1 MKQTKSKKDFTK
13 STIKVAE
20 LFAGVGGF
28 REGLETSNPEK
39 FKVVLSNQH
48 EPGEK
53 AQFASKI
60 YVERYGAE
68 GHFNVPIEDLLDSGI
83 HEQGE
88 YKEIDLLVGG
98 FPCQDYSVAKAR
110 GKASGIQGKKGVLWW
125 SILRLIESNKPK
137 YVLLENVDRLAK
149 SPSSQPGRDFA
160 VMLRS
165 LNHAGYTVEWRVIN
179 AGEFGFPQRRKR
191 IYIFAEYLGLEPTS
205 YESYLTDESVMS
217 RAFPMSPLGAM
228 LDLEL
233 DQDLINISD
242 NFNLGGKKSPFQ
254 TAGFARNGHV
264 KTISLA
270 PKSIQTLPLKEVIL
284 SAEEV
289 TGEYWIS
296 NGDVQRW
303 RDAKKGVR
311 KERIKGD
318 FSYIYS
324 EGDMPFPDSIDKPSR
339 TIVTGEGGKTPSRF
353 KHVIKQG
360 RRYRRLTIEEL
371 EMLNGF
377 KAGWTSSEA
386 IKISNSRRA
395 FLMGNALVVGV
406 IERIGESLAKHH
418 AAQ

>member
-1 MKQTKSKKDFTK
+1 MKSTNSIKVSNV

-28 REGLETSNPEK
+28 REGLETSSPEN
-39 FKVVLSNQH
+39 FEIVLSNQH

-60 YVERYGAE
+60 YVERYGQE
-68 GHFNVPIEDLLDSGI
+68 GHFNIPIDDLLDSGI
-83 HEQGE
+83 HQQDK
-88 YKEIDLLVGG
+88 YKEIDLVVGG

-110 GKASGIQGKKGVLWW
+110 GKASGIEGKKGVLWW
-125 SILRLIESNKPK
+125 SILRLVEDNKPK

-165 LNHAGYTVEWRVIN
+165 LNNAGYAVEWRVIN

-191 IYIFAEYLGLEPTS
+191 IYIFAEHGGFEPAN
-205 YESYLTDESVMS
+205 YEKHLSEESVIS
-217 RAFPMSPLGAM
+217 RAFPMAPIGVMAN
-228 LDLEL
+228 LEL
-233 DQDLINISD
+233 AEDLIEISE
-242 NFNLGGKKSPFQ
+242 NFNLGGKKSPFL
-254 TAGFARNGHV
+254 TAGFASNGFV
-264 KTISLA
+264 KTIALT
-270 PKSIQTLPLKEVIL
+270 PKSIQTVPLKDVIL
-284 SAEEV
+284 PAEKVASEF
-289 TGEYWIS
+289 WIS
-296 NGDVQRW
+296 NRDVQRW
-303 RDAKKGVR
+303 KDAKKGVR
-311 KERIKGD
+311 KDRFKGE

-324 EGDMPFPDSIDKPSR
+324 EGNMPFPDSIDKPSR

-371 EMLNGF
+371 EILNGF
-377 KAGWTSSEA
+377 KAGWTSSGA
-386 IKISNSRRA
+386 LKISDSRRA

-406 IERIGESLAKHH
+406 IEKIGESLAKHH

>member
-1 MKQTKSKKDFTK
+1 MKLTKPKKILTE

-28 REGLETSNPEK
+28 REGLETSNPES

-53 AQFASKI
+53 TQFASKI
-60 YVERYGAE
+60 YVERYGPE
-68 GHFNVPIEDLLDSGI
+68 GHFNIPIEDLLDSGI
-83 HEQGE
+83 HEQDE
-88 YKEIDLLVGG
+88 YKEIDLVVGG

-110 GKASGIQGKKGVLWW
+110 GKASGIEGKKGVLWW

-165 LNHAGYTVEWRVIN
+165 LNNAGYTVEWRVIN

-191 IYIFAEYLGLEPTS
+191 IYILAEYRGAEPAN
-205 YESYLTDESVMS
+205 YDRYLSEESVIS
-217 RAFPMSPLGAM
+217 RAFPMSALGAM
-228 LDLEL
+228 ADLEL
-233 DQDLINISD
+233 ADDLIDISE

-254 TAGFARNGHV
+254 TAGFAINGFV
-264 KTISLA
+264 KTIALS

-284 SAEEV
+284 PAEEV
-289 TGEYWIS
+289 ASEFWIS
-296 NGDVQRW
+296 NVDVQRW
-303 RDAKKGVR
+303 KDAKKGVR
-311 KERIKGD
+311 KDRMKGD

-353 KHVIKQG
+353 KHVIMQG

-371 EMLNGF
+371 EILNGF
-377 KAGWTSSEA
+377 KAGWTTSEA
-386 IKISNSRRA
+386 LKISDSRRA

-406 IERIGESLAKHH
+406 IEKIGESLAKHH

>member
-1 MKQTKSKKDFTK
+1 MRSTKSKKAPTA

-28 REGLETSNPEK
+28 REGLETSNPET
-39 FKVVLSNQH
+39 FQVVLSNQH

-60 YVERYGAE
+60 YVERYGPE
-68 GHFNVPIEDLLDSGI
+68 GHFNIPIEDLLDSAI
-83 HEQGE
+83 HEQDE

-110 GKASGIQGKKGVLWW
+110 GKASGIEGKKGVLWW

-165 LNHAGYTVEWRVIN
+165 LNNAGYTVEWRVIN

-191 IYIFAEYLGLEPTS
+191 IYIFAEYHGAQPTNYDMHLS
-205 YESYLTDESVMS
+205 EESVIS

-228 LDLEL
+228 ADIEL
-233 DQDLINISD
+233 ADDLIGISE
-242 NFNLGGKKSPFQ
+242 NFNLGGKKSPFH
-254 TAGFARNGHV
+254 TAGFASNGHV
-264 KTISLA
+264 KTIALS
-270 PKSIQTLPLKEVIL
+270 PKHIETLPLKEVIL
-284 SAEEV
+284 PPEEV
-289 TGEYWIS
+289 ASEYWIS
-296 NGDVQRW
+296 NADVQRW

-311 KERIKGD
+311 KERKKGD

-353 KHVIKQG
+353 KHVIMQG

-371 EMLNGF
+371 EILNGF
-377 KAGWTSSEA
+377 KAGWTSSDTLN
-386 IKISNSRRA
+386 ISGSRRA

-406 IERIGESLAKHH
+406 IERIGDSLAKHH
-418 AAQ
+418 AAR